1 MSGAGLHIT
10 IVQGSILE
18 VEAQVIVNAA
28 NSLGI
33 MGGGVA
39 GVIRSFLPKALRTV
53 VLVDVEPAMV
63 DAWSDALRARGYG

>member
-18 VEAQVIVNAA
+18 VGAQIIVNAA

-33 MGGGVA
+33 MGGGDQ
-39 GVIRSFLPKALRTV
+39 GKRKK
-53 VLVDVEPAMV
+53 
-63 DAWSDALRARGYG
+63 